1 MLTPINDINEQIM
14 LNALAQDLIYL
25 CQTNKMAHQICHDN
39 QFWLKKFQHDG
50 YVLPQ
55 TYDTPLHWL
64 KAYITMDHVYQIIE
78 DLTLNHIVTL
88 LVNQHYDLVYY
99 IQLLNFFNVY
109 DPIYR
114 VDIIQQANLTN
125 IKIKII
131 FNDIGYK
138 MTFMSGLK
146 TIPYKNIS
154 QSSLIQILFHLL
166 YQNIIIDII

>member
-1 MLTPINDINEQIM
+1 MLTPINDVNQHIM
-14 LNALAQDLIYL
+14 LNAYPQDLVYL
-25 CQTNKMAHQICHDN
+25 CQTNKMAHQICHN
-39 QFWLKKFQHDG
+39 ESFWLKKFQYDG

-55 TYDTPLHWL
+55 IYDTPLYWL
-64 KAYITMDHVYQIIE
+64 KAYITMNHVYHILD

-88 LVNQHYDLVYY
+88 LVNQQYDLVYY
-99 IQLLNFFNVY
+99 IKLLNFFNVY

-131 FNDIGYK
+131 FNDIDYK
-138 MTFMSGLK
+138 ITFMSGLK
-146 TIPYKNIS
+146 SIPYKNIS